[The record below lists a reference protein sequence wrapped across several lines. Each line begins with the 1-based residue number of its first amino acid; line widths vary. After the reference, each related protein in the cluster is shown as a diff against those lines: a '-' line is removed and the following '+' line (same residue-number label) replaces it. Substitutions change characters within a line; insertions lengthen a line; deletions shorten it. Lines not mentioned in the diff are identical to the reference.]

1 MHAEMRHDPLQRRW
15 VIIAPERGIRPT
27 DFTTRDDEVEEFDP
41 FAEGNEQ
48 HTTPEITAVRK
59 PGTKPNTPGWTVR
72 VIPNMYPAFR
82 IEGELNRRG
91 DGLYDSMNGVGAH
104 EIVIETPER
113 FQDIPQLPD
122 EQLRTIGLVYRDR
135 IIDLYRD
142 RRIKY
147 AILFRNHGRAA
158 GASLSHPHTQ
168 IAAMT
173 VTPLQIAME
182 LNAARAHYHAKE
194 RCLLCDMLAQEKQQR
209 VRLVQETEK
218 FVAFCP
224 YASRFNFET
233 WILPRNHMY
242 DFRKLPDEDV
252 REFMLILR
260 DVLDRMQGALKDPP
274 YNFILV
280 TAPNTETHDPRPAQ
294 WSTLELD
301 WHWRVMILP
310 RLGSLAGFEFG
321 TGFHINS
328 TPPEQAAEL
337 LRSVEV

>member
-194 RCLLCDMLAQEKQQR
+194 RCLLCDMLVQEKQQR